1 MITTPAKLYAFIG
14 GAELL
19 IVVIVGIMVF
29 GSKFPEVIRQISK
42 LWFRLRRTMNDIK
55 RETGLEQTLDELR
68 RDVDPFSPSTS
79 HPDSVDDQDDE
90 SGSVEETEEA
100 EEAEEAAV
108 EFIRDD
114 EPPLKSE

>member
-1 MITTPAKLYAFIG
+1 
-14 GAELL
+14 
-19 IVVIVGIMVF
+19 
-29 GSKFPEVIRQISK
+29 
-42 LWFRLRRTMNDIK
+42 MNDIK

-100 EEAEEAAV
+100 EEAAV